1 MCPISQNGMLLW
13 LNHHLSGL
21 APGLAKLGL
30 GGSKEGGMRQVGLN
44 LLRLK

>member
-1 MCPISQNGMLLW
+1 MLHI
-13 LNHHLSGL
+13 NYPSGL